1 LKNKVKLPAHRAG
14 HLKNRLRG
22 IASPL
27 PLLRIHPRPQDGV
40 FCGEE
45 FINWK
50 EGLKMGFVIGI
61 LVVVALVFGIVYLVQ
76 RT

>member
-1 LKNKVKLPAHRAG
+1 MSRGCFSRDAFRTVYPLFWPLPLKNK
-14 HLKNRLRG
+14 
-22 IASPL
+22 
-27 PLLRIHPRPQDGV
+27 
-40 FCGEE
+40 
-45 FINWK
+45 INWK